1 MSSVLDRKAMSTPA
15 RGMTL
20 TEMLVA
26 VTIVVLILGGVVVA
40 FIELLRSNDRA
51 QARIEATA
59 NARSAIESLSTE
71 IKRAETT
78 GSASLLFTGSTT
90 SAGIF
95 GGDLIDQDQDG
106 TPDEEALNGADDD
119 ADWQLAR
126 DDKHAILGGG
136 TETNYSNG
144 TETVYAT
151 YVERPV
157 YYRAPDLDDGHIDV
171 DIKQTSATLEFQT
184 FDVPGELMDRRVRF
198 YLGNDPDGEPNT
210 LMREVTGTDPNT
222 MTTATLSGPV
232 AHNVLSFG
240 LLFWDYTAA
249 HDPSSNPWRTSWNGN
264 TGAASGG
271 NSAPASV
278 YMTISVY
285 AGTPLSLREIA
296 LGQRI
301 PTVTLTSIVNVE
313 SVLADPGF
321 RRLNNQDVTSIT
333 ATATAPPA
341 GAFSR
346 RR

>member
-1 MSSVLDRKAMSTPA
+1 MSSASAHKARSV

-26 VTIVVLILGGVVVA
+26 VTIVVLILGGVVIA

-71 IKRAETT
+71 LKRAETT
-78 GSASLLFTGSTT
+78 GTETLVFRGS
-90 SAGIF
+90 SEAAGVF

-106 TPDEEALNGADDD
+106 TPDEEILNGADDD
-119 ADWQLAR
+119 ADWELVR
-126 DDKHAILGGG
+126 DDKHAVLGSAVSPVTG
-136 TETNYSNG
+136 TET
-144 TETVYAT
+144 T

-157 YYRAPDLDDGHIDV
+157 YFRARDLDDGHIDV
-171 DIKQTSATLEFQT
+171 DLRQTSATIEFDT

-210 LMREVTGTDPNT
+210 LIREVTGIDPET
-222 MTTATLSGPV
+222 MTTATLTGPV

-249 HDPSSNPWRTSWNGN
+249 HDPATNPWRTSWNGEV
-264 TGAASGG
+264 GG
-271 NSAPASV
+271 NVAPASV

-296 LGQRI
+296 TGQQI
-301 PTVTLTSIVNVE
+301 PTVTLTSMVNIE
-313 SVLADPGF
+313 SVLADPQF
-321 RRLNNQDVTSIT
+321 RRANDPLPTISGS
-333 ATATAPPA
+333 AEP
-341 GAFSR
+341 
-346 RR
+346 